1 MAYGGGTSRRLW
13 SSHPDIWP
21 PGGEKPLPR
30 DSELFRVVVG
40 QGLPRL
46 LDGAE
51 AMRAAFADHA
61 LILAAGLEAAVNMP
75 VRHQGRTLGAL
86 NLLHQAGHYAGLDL
100 SRLVALADGA
110 APLLMPGRR

>member
-1 MAYGGGTSRRLW
+1 MAYGEGTSRRLW

-21 PGGEKPLPR
+21 PGGDKPLPT

-51 AMRAAFADHA
+51 AMQ
-61 LILAAGLEAAVNMP
+61 AAVNIP

-86 NLLHQAGHYAGLDL
+86 NLLHQARHYAGLDL

-110 APLLMPGRR
+110 APLLMLGRP